1 MTNNNS
7 LTTVNQAEV
16 SSWEDMLEREA
27 GAAPLV
33 DIYETNDDFVLVANM
48 PGVNRENVK
57 LKMEENALSI
67 FGKIDYETTSKR
79 NYILN
84 ENEIGHF
91 YRKFR
96 ISNGIDDS
104 KVEAKFENGQ
114 LVVKLPKHDRLKPRT
129 IKIS

>member
-16 SSWEDMLEREA
+16 SSWEDILEREA
-27 GAAPLV
+27 GVEPLV

-48 PGVNRENVK
+48 PGVSRENVK
-57 LKMEENALSI
+57 LKMEEGALSI
-67 FGKIDYETTSKR
+67 FGKIDYEVASQR

-96 ISNGIDDS
+96 ISNGVDDS
-104 KVEAKFENGQ
+104 KVEAKYENGQ
-114 LVVKLPKHDRLKPRT
+114 LIVKLPKHDRIKPRT